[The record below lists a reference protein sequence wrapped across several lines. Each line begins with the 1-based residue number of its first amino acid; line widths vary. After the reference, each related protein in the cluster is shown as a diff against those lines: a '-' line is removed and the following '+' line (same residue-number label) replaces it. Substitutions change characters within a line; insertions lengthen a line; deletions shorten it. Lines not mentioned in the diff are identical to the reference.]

1 MSEPHD
7 TFHVFF
13 ICTGNRF
20 RSVLAEHRLRQ
31 ATAGLPVRVS
41 SLGTLD
47 EPGIPALADAIELGA
62 GAGLDLAEHR
72 SRPLRG
78 EDLHAADLVVGFERN
93 HVAAAVVEAGAPRE
107 KTFGAYELVELL
119 ARIESPGDLSVPERA
134 RNAVA
139 RANAAR
145 REGKRPFRELSDPVG
160 RGRPFAA
167 DTAAQVG
174 DQVARIA
181 FGLFGAGPAAAAA
194 PTTPS
199 AAGHLL
205 FVWAPAGWRL
215 EQRDGEPPAVGDIVE
230 VEGATLIVTAV
241 GPSPLPGD
249 RRRCGYTQPR

>member
-1 MSEPHD
+1 VTEPQD
-7 TFHVFF
+7 TFHVVF

-20 RSVLAEHRLRQ
+20 RSVLAEHGLRQ
-31 ATAGLPVRVS
+31 VTAGLPVDVS
-41 SLGTLD
+41 SLGTLEVPD
-47 EPGIPALADAIELGA
+47 APPLADAIELGA
-62 GAGLDLAEHR
+62 ATGLELGEHR

-78 EDLHAADLVVGFERN
+78 QDLHAADLVVGFERN
-93 HVAAAVVEAGAPRE
+93 HVARAVVEANAPRE

-145 REGKRPFRELSDPVG
+145 SESKRPFRELADPVG

-167 DTAAQVG
+167 ETAAQVA

-181 FGLFGAGPAAAAA
+181 FGLFEAGRPAVA
-194 PTTPS
+194 PTPS
-199 AAGHLL
+199 APGGHLL
-205 FVWAPAGWRL
+205 FVWAPDGWKL
-215 EQRDGEPPAVGDIVE
+215 EQRDGYAPAVGDTVE
-230 VEGATLIVTAV
+230 VEGTTLIVTAV

-249 RRRCGYTQPR
+249 RRRCAYAQPN

>member
-1 MSEPHD
+1 VTEPQD
-7 TFHVFF
+7 TFHVVF

-31 ATAGLPVRVS
+31 ATAGLPVHVS

-47 EPGIPALADAIELGA
+47 EPDAPALADAIELGA
-62 GAGLDLAEHR
+62 AAGLELGEHR

-78 EDLHAADLVVGFERN
+78 QDLHAADLIVGFERN
-93 HVAAAVVEAGAPRE
+93 HVATAVVEANAPRE

-139 RANAAR
+139 RANASR
-145 REGKRPFRELSDPVG
+145 SESKRPFRELADPVG

-167 DTAAQVG
+167 ETAAQVA

-181 FGLFGAGPAAAAA
+181 FGLFGAGPAAVT
-194 PTTPS
+194 PTPATP
-199 AAGHLL
+199 GHLL
-205 FVWAPAGWRL
+205 FLWAPDGWKL
-215 EQRDGEPPAVGDIVE
+215 EQRDGEPPAVGEIVE
-230 VEGATLIVTAV
+230 VGGMTLIVTAV

-249 RRRCGYTQPR
+249 RRRCAYTQPS